1 MQSNTLGRNWEVSNL
16 KVLLQNLK
24 EISPNVRF
32 NFTNLELFVSDYL
45 KEYRPVE
52 ELKSNYFN
60 TQFAIHALLDNN
72 YSKEQ
77 IAELTLDNEGEA
89 LLIKAHK
96 ITIPR
101 LIAQALDNMV
111 DEIPNHQFI
120 QQVEQLIDDINY
132 EKEPNH
138 VPTTELDF
146 IALEIGRQILREHA
160 GEIITGSHEVYHFAL
175 KYKHEKK
182 IDLDLAVKCL
192 KEHTYQII
200 DGNYH
205 VNYVNLTWNFNT
217 WVICNE
223 PEKVAEKLFATF
235 VATKVVEF
243 TAQHLDCY
251 QKEYVIDDLLEIID
265 QLIKEKE
272 DL

>member
-1 MQSNTLGRNWEVSNL
+1 MQSNSLSRTWDVSNL
-16 KVLLQNLK
+16 KVLLRHLK

-32 NFTNLELFVSDYL
+32 NFTNLETFVSNYL
-45 KEYRPVE
+45 KKHRPVE
-52 ELKSNYFN
+52 ELKTDYFN
-60 TQFAIHALLDNN
+60 TQFAIRTLLENN
-72 YSKEQ
+72 YSQEA
-77 IAELTLDNEGEA
+77 IVENTLNNEGEP

-101 LIAQALDNMV
+101 LIAQALNNMV

-146 IALEIGRQILREHA
+146 ITLEVGQQMLQKHA
-160 GEIITGSHEVYHFAL
+160 GEIITGSHEIYGFAL
-175 KYKHEKK
+175 DYQHQKK
-182 IDLDLAVKCL
+182 IDLALAVKCL

-205 VNYVNLTWNFNT
+205 VNHVPLVWGLNT
-217 WVICNE
+217 WIICND
-223 PEKVAEKLFATF
+223 PEKVAEKLFTIF
-235 VATKVVEF
+235 VATKTIEF
-243 TAQHLDCY
+243 TAQHLDCH
-251 QKEYVIDDLLEIID
+251 QKKYSIDDILGIID
-265 QLIKEKE
+265 QLLKDK
-272 DL
+272 

>member
-1 MQSNTLGRNWEVSNL
+1 MQSNSLSRTWDVSNL
-16 KVLLQNLK
+16 KVLLRHLK
-24 EISPNVRF
+24 EISPNVWF

-45 KEYRPVE
+45 KKHRPVE
-52 ELKSNYFN
+52 ELKTNYFN
-60 TQFAIHALLDNN
+60 MQFAIRTLLENN
-72 YSKEQ
+72 YSQEA
-77 IAELTLDNEGEA
+77 IVENTLNNEGEP

-111 DEIPNHQFI
+111 DKIPNHQFI

-146 IALEIGRQILREHA
+146 IALEVGRQILEEHA
-160 GEIITGSHEVYHFAL
+160 GEIIEGSHEIFQFAL
-175 KYKHEKK
+175 TYKHEKK
-182 IDLDLAVKCL
+182 IDLDLAIKCL
-192 KEHTYQII
+192 REHTYQII

-205 VNYVNLTWNFNT
+205 VNYVPLVWGINT
-217 WVICNE
+217 WVICHD
-223 PEKVAEKLFATF
+223 PEKVAEKLFAIF
-235 VATKVVEF
+235 VATKVTEF
-243 TAQHLDCY
+243 TAQHLDCH
-251 QKEYVIDDLLEIID
+251 QKKFAIDQLLRIID
-265 QLIKEKE
+265 QLIEEKE

>member
-1 MQSNTLGRNWEVSNL
+1 MQSNSLSRTWDVSNL
-16 KVLLQNLK
+16 KVLLRHLK

-32 NFTNLELFVSDYL
+32 NFTNLETFVSDYL
-45 KEYRPVE
+45 KKHRPVE
-52 ELKSNYFN
+52 ELKTDYFN
-60 TQFAIHALLDNN
+60 TQFAIRTLLENN
-72 YSKEQ
+72 YSQEA
-77 IAELTLDNEGEA
+77 IVENTLNNEGEP

-96 ITIPR
+96 LTIPR

-146 IALEIGRQILREHA
+146 ITLEVGQQMLQEHA
-160 GEIITGSHEVYHFAL
+160 GEIITGSHEIYGFAL
-175 KYKHEKK
+175 DYKHQKK
-182 IDLDLAVKCL
+182 IDLALAVKCL
-192 KEHTYQII
+192 REHTYQII

-205 VNYVNLTWNFNT
+205 VNHVPLVWGLNT
-217 WVICNE
+217 WVICND
-223 PEKVAEKLFATF
+223 PEKVAEKLFAVF

-251 QKEYVIDDLLEIID
+251 QEEFAIDQLLEIID
-265 QLIKEKE
+265 QLIEEKE

>member
-16 KVLLQNLK
+16 KVLLRNLK
-24 EISPNVRF
+24 EINPNVRF
-32 NFTNLELFVSDYL
+32 NFINLEAFVSDYL
-45 KEYRPVE
+45 KEHRPVE

-72 YSKEQ
+72 YSKEKV
-77 IAELTLDNEGEA
+77 AELTLDNEGEA
-89 LLIKAHK
+89 LLIEAHK

-120 QQVEQLIDDINY
+120 QQVEQLIADIDHDI
-132 EKEPNH
+132 KPNP

-146 IALEIGRQILREHA
+146 IALEVGRQILREHA
-160 GEIITGSHEVYHFAL
+160 GEVIAGSHEIYQFAL
-175 KYKHEKK
+175 TYKHQKK
-182 IDLDLAVKCL
+182 IDSDLAVKCL
-192 KEHTYQII
+192 REHTYQII

-205 VNYVNLTWNFNT
+205 VNYVPLVWGMNT
-217 WVICNE
+217 WVICHD
-223 PEKVAEKLFATF
+223 PEKVAEKLFAIF
-235 VATKVVEF
+235 VATKVTEY

-251 QKEYVIDDLLEIID
+251 QKEYAIDDILEIID
-265 QLIKEKE
+265 QLLEEKE
-272 DL
+272 NR

>member
-16 KVLLQNLK
+16 KVLLRNLK

-32 NFTNLELFVSDYL
+32 NFINLEVFVSNYL

-72 YSKEQ
+72 YAKETV
-77 IAELTLDNEGEA
+77 AELTLDNEGEP

-120 QQVEQLIDDINY
+120 QQVEQLSDDINY

-146 IALEIGRQILREHA
+146 IALEVGRQILGEHA
-160 GEIITGSHEVYHFAL
+160 GEIITGSHEIYGFAL
-175 KYKHEKK
+175 DYKHQKK

-192 KEHTYQII
+192 REHTYQII

-205 VNYVNLTWNFNT
+205 VNYVPLVWGLNT
-217 WVICNE
+217 WVICND
-223 PEKVAEKLFATF
+223 PKKVAEKLFAIF
-235 VATKVVEF
+235 VATKVTEF

-251 QKEYVIDDLLEIID
+251 QKEFAVNDLLEIID
-265 QLIKEKE
+265 RLLEEKE

>member
-16 KVLLQNLK
+16 KVLLRHLK
-24 EISPNVRF
+24 EVSPNVQL

-60 TQFAIHALLDNN
+60 TQFAIHALFDNN
-72 YSKEQ
+72 YSKENV
-77 IAELTLDNEGEA
+77 AELTFDNEGEA
-89 LLIKAHK
+89 LLIEAHK
-96 ITIPR
+96 LTIPR

-120 QQVEQLIDDINY
+120 KQVEQLIANINHDI
-132 EKEPNH
+132 KPNL

-146 IALEIGRQILREHA
+146 IALEVGQQILGEHA
-160 GEIITGSHEVYHFAL
+160 GEVITGSHEIFQFAL
-175 KYKHEKK
+175 TYKHQKK
-182 IDLDLAVKCL
+182 IDLDLAIKCL
-192 KEHTYQII
+192 REHTYQII
-200 DGNYH
+200 QGNYH
-205 VNYVNLTWNFNT
+205 VNYVPLVWGLNT
-217 WVICNE
+217 WAICND
-223 PEKVAEKLFATF
+223 PEKVAEKLFAIF
-235 VATKVVEF
+235 VATKVTEF

-251 QKEYVIDDLLEIID
+251 QKEFAIDDLLEIID
-265 QLIKEKE
+265 QLIEEKE

>member
-1 MQSNTLGRNWEVSNL
+1 MQSNSLSRTWDVSNL
-16 KVLLQNLK
+16 KVLLRHLK

-32 NFTNLELFVSDYL
+32 NFTNLETFVSDYL
-45 KEYRPVE
+45 KKHRPVE
-52 ELKSNYFN
+52 ELKTDYFN
-60 TQFAIHALLDNN
+60 TQFAIRTLLENN
-72 YSKEQ
+72 YSQEA
-77 IAELTLDNEGEA
+77 IVENTLNNEGEP

-96 ITIPR
+96 LTIPR

-146 IALEIGRQILREHA
+146 ITLEVGQQMLQEHA
-160 GEIITGSHEVYHFAL
+160 GEIITGSHEIYGFAL
-175 KYKHEKK
+175 DYKHQKK
-182 IDLDLAVKCL
+182 IDLALAVKCL
-192 KEHTYQII
+192 REHTYQII

-205 VNYVNLTWNFNT
+205 VNHVPLVWGLNT
-217 WVICNE
+217 WVICND
-223 PEKVAEKLFATF
+223 PEKVAEKLFAIF
-235 VATKVVEF
+235 VATKVTEF

-251 QKEYVIDDLLEIID
+251 QKEFEIDHILEIID
-265 QLIKEKE
+265 QLLE
-272 DL
+272 DKTDK

>member
-1 MQSNTLGRNWEVSNL
+1 MQSNSLSRTWDVSNL
-16 KVLLQNLK
+16 KVLLRHLK

-32 NFTNLELFVSDYL
+32 NFTNLETFVSDYL
-45 KEYRPVE
+45 KKHRPVE
-52 ELKSNYFN
+52 ELKTDYFN
-60 TQFAIHALLDNN
+60 TQFAIRTLLENN
-72 YSKEQ
+72 YSPEA
-77 IAELTLDNEGEA
+77 IVENTLNNEGEP

-101 LIAQALDNMV
+101 LIAQTLDNMV

-146 IALEIGRQILREHA
+146 IALEVGRQILEEHT
-160 GEIITGSHEVYHFAL
+160 GKIITGSYEIYSFAL
-175 KYKHEKK
+175 DYKHQKK

-192 KEHTYQII
+192 REHTYQII
-200 DGNYH
+200 QGNYH
-205 VNYVNLTWNFNT
+205 VNYVPLVWGLNT
-217 WVICNE
+217 WVICHD
-223 PEKVAEKLFATF
+223 PEKVAEKLFAIF
-235 VATKVVEF
+235 VATKVTEF

-251 QKEYVIDDLLEIID
+251 QKKFAINDLLEIID
-265 QLIKEKE
+265 QLLE
-272 DL
+272 DE

>member
-1 MQSNTLGRNWEVSNL
+1 MQSNSLNRTWDISNL
-16 KVLLQNLK
+16 KVLLRHLK

-32 NFTNLELFVSDYL
+32 NFTNLETFVSDYL
-45 KEYRPVE
+45 QKHRPVE
-52 ELKSNYFN
+52 ELKTNYFN
-60 TQFAIHALLDNN
+60 TQFAIRTLLENN
-72 YSKEQ
+72 YSQEA
-77 IAELTLDNEGEA
+77 IVENTLNNKGEP

-132 EKEPNH
+132 EKEPNL

-146 IALEIGRQILREHA
+146 IALEVGRQILEEHA
-160 GEIITGSHEVYHFAL
+160 GKVIAGSHEIYQFAL
-175 KYKHEKK
+175 TYKHEKK
-182 IDLDLAVKCL
+182 LNLDLAVKCL
-192 KEHTYQII
+192 REHTYQII
-200 DGNYH
+200 QGNYH
-205 VNYVNLTWNFNT
+205 VNYVPLVWGLNT
-217 WVICNE
+217 WVICND
-223 PEKVAEKLFATF
+223 PEKVAEKLFAIF

-251 QKEYVIDDLLEIID
+251 QTEFAIDHLLKIID
-265 QLIKEKE
+265 QLIEEKK